1 MAQHGDE
8 PERADVP
15 APEAPDDDVQATKV
29 IEPIGADAQ
38 PTEVIARGVQTPV
51 GAPRADD
58 PPVQSPPRRR
68 RPSRAA
74 RVWITIVVI
83 VVALVALVVV
93 IDFVARGIAEQRVA
107 EEIQG
112 NLPAGVEGDVDVSI
126 GGFSVI
132 AQYLS
137 GTMEQVTLT
146 APDLDVE
153 GASADV
159 TIVAQGVPVDLATP
173 VRQLDAVIDI
183 DEQSLNQFV
192 EGAGIEGGL
201 TLGEGTVAYDGQLKF
216 LGIPIDYTVT
226 AQPTAAGDTVLLEP
240 TGVEVGAGGGS
251 LDVSGIVDRLLG
263 EGPVEVCVA
272 DRLPEGVEVESIA
285 VAPGTARL
293 GLTAQGITLDAA
305 TLQQTGTCP

>member
-15 APEAPDDDVQATKV
+15 APDAPDDEVQATKV
-29 IEPIGADAQ
+29 IEPIDADAQ
-38 PTEVIARGVQTPV
+38 QTEVIARGGQTPV
-51 GAPRADD
+51 AA
-58 PPVQSPPRRR
+58 PPVAEPPAQVPPRRR
-68 RPSRAA
+68 PGRAA

-93 IDFVARGIAEQRVA
+93 VDFVARGIAEQRVA

-146 APDLDVE
+146 APDLDIQ
-153 GASADV
+153 GAPADV
-159 TIVAQGVPVDLATP
+159 TVVAHGVPVDLATP
-173 VRQLDAVIDI
+173 VRQVDAVIDV
-183 DEQSLNQFV
+183 DEQSLNRFV

-201 TLGEGTVAYDGQLKF
+201 RLGEGTVAYDGQLKF

-226 AQPTAAGDTVLLEP
+226 ARPTAAGDTVLLEP
-240 TGVEVGAGGGS
+240 VGVEVGAGGGS
-251 LDVSGIVDRLLG
+251 IDVSGIVDRLLG

-285 VAPGTARL
+285 VEPGSARL
-293 GLTAQGITLDAA
+293 DLTAQGLTLDAA

>member
-15 APEAPDDDVQATKV
+15 APDAPDDEVQATKV
-29 IEPIGADAQ
+29 IEPVDADRQ
-38 PTEVIARGVQTPV
+38 QTEVIARGGQTPV
-51 GAPRADD
+51 AAPPATE
-58 PPVQSPPRRR
+58 PPAQVPPRR

-83 VVALVALVVV
+83 VLALVALVVV

-107 EEIQG
+107 EEIQA
-112 NLPAGVEGDVDVSI
+112 NLPAGVDGDIDVSI
-126 GGFSVI
+126 EGFSVI

-146 APDLDVE
+146 APDLDVD
-153 GASADV
+153 GTPADV
-159 TIVAQGVPVDLATP
+159 TVVAQGVPVDLATP

-183 DEQSLNQFV
+183 DESSLNRFV

-201 TLGEGTVAYDGQLKF
+201 RLGDGTVAYDGELKV
-216 LGIPIDYTVT
+216 LGFAIDYTVT
-226 AQPTAAGDTVLLEP
+226 ARPTAAGETVLLEP
-240 TGVEVGAGGGS
+240 VGVEVGAGGGS

-285 VAPGTARL
+285 VTPGSARVD
-293 GLTAQGITLDAA
+293 LTAQGLTLDAA